1 MPDLDTEIAEEIRHA
16 VRRYLASRPSAACS
30 MDMIQHGLRLKGLDA
45 SESAIEDE
53 LTYWIG
59 LDPAQVQLVRPK
71 HGSAKTWQ
79 ITSAGR
85 VAHDRGE

>member
-1 MPDLDTEIAEEIRHA
+1 MPALSAEEREEIRHA
-16 VRRYLASRPSAACS
+16 VRRYLVGRPRAACS
-30 MDMIQHGLRLKGLDA
+30 MDMIQHGLRIKGVEA
-45 SESAIEDE
+45 SEAVIEDE
-53 LTYWIG
+53 LSYWMG
-59 LDPAQVQLVRPK
+59 LQPPQVQLIRPA